1 MANFYMIPIPMIKRL
16 FLTPDAYNELLHVG
30 SYFSAQ
36 KVSNYTDEDMVRHLA
51 YCWYRKKDELTQNL
65 VKAIENWNTE
75 GELEDDYALFNTDGT
90 LNDEEVYF
98 VDDSNFEGVE
108 NPEEPCTPVGFLAD
122 ACRQDTQL
130 LSIARSWHDVYVFDK
145 TCNMKIL
152 GSVIEATIN
161 TGRKYYSICLNQ
173 PYALIDPHYLIQYKD
188 KNRSER
194 SRAEL
199 AMLLAIGS
207 IQGKAGWSATTRN
220 LIAARMFG
228 SKNTDGLE
236 DALKGI
242 SSKEGKQ
249 LKEAYD
255 KYTTRRIFDSMRD
268 NLINKGVIKC
278 WAPYSHRV
286 IVSTAH
292 KLEEI
297 ENDVLIF
304 LKRKQSPKV
313 QIKRDGDRL
322 KELINGT

>member
-1 MANFYMIPIPMIKRL
+1 MGNFYMIPVPMIKRL

-30 SYFSAQ
+30 SYYSAQ

-51 YCWYRKKDELTQNL
+51 YCWFRQKDELTPNL
-65 VKAIENWNTE
+65 VKAIQNWNSE

-90 LNDEEVYF
+90 LNDEEAYF
-98 VDDSNFEGVE
+98 IDDSNFEGVE
-108 NPEEPCTPVGFLAD
+108 NPEEPCTPLGMLAD
-122 ACRQDTQL
+122 ACRQDNRL
-130 LSIARSWHDVYVFDK
+130 WSIARAWHDVYMFDQ

-152 GSVIEATIN
+152 GSIIEATIN

-173 PYALIDPHYLIQYKD
+173 PYALIDPYYLIQYRE
-188 KNRSER
+188 KNKSER

-220 LIAARMFG
+220 LIIARMFG
-228 SKNTDGLE
+228 AKTHDGLS
-236 DALKGI
+236 DVLKG
-242 SSKEGKQ
+242 STKEGQQ
-249 LKEAYD
+249 LREAFE
-255 KYTTRRIFDSMRD
+255 KYTTRRVFDSMRN

-297 ENDVLIF
+297 ENDVMIF
-304 LKRKQSPKV
+304 LKRKQSPKE
-313 QIKRDGDRL
+313 QIKHDADRL
-322 KELINGT
+322 KELINGS